1 MKPEELVMYIH
12 RAEKEVLP
20 IIKDMQ
26 LGSGAAQLL
35 LAQHTQMLATGDP
48 RLTLESATTA
58 ANNVLALWQTGFYT
72 PCPEYPY
79 TLEET
84 LQEIQGGPK
93 AKGDYANSFQPFMPQ
108 EDSPPRG
115 LGEVAGGIVKHPET
129 HLWQIWMIVDGPC
142 SYFGAFRDP
151 AVAHKGLEELITLSR
166 RGATLAE
173 GLALYRKLSTQG
185 DGEPKQFP
193 YDMVVYL
200 VDHLHLYRIQL

>member
-1 MKPEELVMYIH
+1 MKKRKQGRRFKRTFHRSSRPRTIEMKPEELVMYIH

-93 AKGDYANSFQPFMPQ
+93 AKGDYANCFQPFTPTK
-108 EDSPPRG
+108 ESTPCV
-115 LGEVAGGIVKHPET
+115 LGEVAAGIVEHPET
-129 HLWQIWMIVDGPC
+129 HLMQIRM
-142 SYFGAFRDP
+142 SA
-151 AVAHKGLEELITLSR
+151 EEPTAPLLT
-166 RGATLAE
+166 
-173 GLALYRKLSTQG
+173 
-185 DGEPKQFP
+185 
-193 YDMVVYL
+193 
-200 VDHLHLYRIQL
+200 